1 MAIGNLVRGRR
12 GALRKLMAAL
22 LALWAV
28 AASHSPAR
36 AQEKAAA
43 APRAQSQIKLAKLA
57 APPKI
62 DGVMS
67 EGEWRAAVKVELGYQ
82 IQPGDNV
89 PASERTEVFLAYDR
103 ERLYVAFHAF
113 DSEPGGI
120 RARVTRRDEVF
131 NDDYVSLY
139 LDTYDDRRR
148 AYVFHFNPLGIQ
160 ADGIYTEASTGDLT
174 WDGLVESKGRVTADG
189 YVIEVA
195 VPFKTMRFKTDKT
208 QQWGL
213 LLRRWIARKAE
224 RTSWQPSSR
233 DVAGLLIQMG
243 VMGGIND
250 IYTGRTL
257 DLTPAVTTSIN
268 GQRQSDPTQ
277 PAGTTFDTVNKL
289 EPSLTA
295 IYSVTPNLT
304 FSAAINPDFSQVE
317 ADVPQIDVNQR
328 FPLFYPER
336 RPFFLEGA
344 EIFRSAGQMT
354 FVNTRQIIDPDWGL
368 KFTGKVGRNTFGV
381 LSASDRAP
389 GLQVS
394 PQSPNFGK
402 NAQFNVVRYQRD
414 LLKDSSVG
422 AFVTDRRFGGTS
434 NTVFAADSR
443 LRLRPTDTV
452 NVQLG
457 YSRTRAAD
465 GTLLTGGASYLGY
478 THQGRHWRV
487 FGADR
492 EMTAGYRSFV
502 GFVQRTGFHSDTAN
516 IGYDFQPEKQS
527 WYVSI
532 RPYVV
537 LTRLQTDAGLL
548 DGTFAVP
555 GVIMTLPRG
564 IDLDIS
570 RAWQED
576 SFGGREYPYTFN
588 KILYSIKTFKRV
600 AFEGSVQLGEGV
612 NFDPRNTLVGNRTL
626 MSHTVSFRP
635 SARLDVQLLYLKD
648 GLKNPL
654 NGRRLFNQEIIR
666 NRIIYQF
673 TRSNAVRAILEYD
686 TAQRRFGTS
695 LLYSYTPR
703 PNTALYVGYND
714 QVYNGL
720 DPLIGDR
727 APGLFRQRSTFFM
740 KLSYNFRF

>member
-1 MAIGNLVRGRR
+1 
-12 GALRKLMAAL
+12 MAAL
-22 LALWAV
+22 LILWAV
-28 AASHSPAR
+28 AASHSPAH
-36 AQEKAAA
+36 AQEAAEAAAAA
-43 APRAQSQIKLAKLA
+43 APRAQSQIKLAKLD

-67 EGEWRAAVKVELGYQ
+67 EGEWRSAVKVELGYQ
-82 IQPGDNV
+82 IMPGDNV

-113 DSEPGGI
+113 DSEPGGL

-131 NDDYVSLY
+131 NDDHVSLY

-174 WDGLVESKGRVTADG
+174 WDGLVESRGLVTADG

-195 VPFKTMRFKTDKT
+195 VPFKSMRFKTDKT

-243 VMGGIND
+243 AMGGIND

-257 DLTPAVTTSIN
+257 DLTPAVTASVN
-268 GQRQSDPTQ
+268 GQRQRDPAQ
-277 PAGTTFDTVNKL
+277 PAGTAFDTVNKL

-394 PQSPNFGK
+394 PLSPNFGK
-402 NAQFNVVRYQRD
+402 NAQFNIARYQRD

-422 AFVTDRRFGGTS
+422 AFVTDRRFGNIS

-452 NVQLG
+452 NVQLA

-478 THQGRHWRV
+478 NHQGRHWRV
-487 FGADR
+487 FVADR
-492 EMTAGYRSFV
+492 EMTAGYRSQV

-516 IGYDFQPEKQS
+516 IGYEFQPEGRS

-570 RAWQED
+570 HAWQKD
-576 SFGGREYPYTFN
+576 SFGGREYPYAFN

-600 AFEGSVQLGEGV
+600 AFEGSFQLGEGV
-612 NFDPRNTLVGNRTL
+612 NFDPRNTLVGDRTL
-626 MSHTVSFRP
+626 MSHTIAFRP

-654 NGRRLFNQEIIR
+654 TGRRLFNQEIIR
-666 NRIIYQF
+666 NRTIYQF
-673 TRSNAVRAILEYD
+673 TRSNAVRAIIEYD
-686 TAQRRFGTS
+686 TAQRRLGTS

-703 PNTALYVGYND
+703 PNTALYIGYND
-714 QVYNGL
+714 QIFNGL
-720 DPLIGDR
+720 DPLIAGR
-727 APGLFRQRSTFFM
+727 ASGLFRQRSTLFT